1 MMKKRS
7 VVQILWYLS
16 KADIFSQSIGFSRTG
31 KQQLA
36 QDALDLKFRQM
47 RCTTFLSMTEV
58 HKNLFDDPQIRF
70 PNSQVLLIQMWRE
83 IWRFLFTSFKAT
95 LFNLTLNSQVEHVN
109 AQFKAGLIHLCGNYT
124 DAALQRVAK
133 SLDTAK
139 HLKDKL
145 YPNYI
150 EGY

>member
-1 MMKKRS
+1 
-7 VVQILWYLS
+7 
-16 KADIFSQSIGFSRTG
+16 
-31 KQQLA
+31 
-36 QDALDLKFRQM
+36 
-47 RCTTFLSMTEV
+47 
-58 HKNLFDDPQIRF
+58 
-70 PNSQVLLIQMWRE
+70 MWRE

-150 EGY
+150 EGYWVLMQHLLKHLTIFLLSETGDQEGYHAHREADWNDQIIKGVEDIIVSI